1 MKPHPTIP
9 PVSPYR
15 PIQSR
20 RGFLRLGALG
30 GASLL
35 TPRIGLS
42 QATPTK
48 PNLVF
53 VLSDD
58 QDWTGTSVR
67 MHPDV
72 PSSASRFYRT
82 PALEAFAKQGMRFSS
97 AYAPAP
103 VCSPTRYS
111 LQTGKSP
118 AQLHWTKAAPV
129 MTAAS
134 GYKLIPPTIVRQIS
148 SRETTIGEILQRVGY
163 ATAHYGKWHLRG
175 GGPGQHGYDE
185 HDGDTSN
192 KDAAPFKDP
201 NPVDIFGITER
212 ASAFMEKN
220 TREGRPFFMQL
231 SHHALHY
238 PENARQTTLAAYRQ
252 RTTKSRQVERGAI
265 TEDLDSGFGLLLKK
279 IDELGIRDRTYVVY
293 MSDNGG
299 GGGGRDRPLR
309 GGKGSLWEGG
319 IRVPLIVRGPGVK
332 ANSFCHVPVVGYDLF
347 PTFCELAGAK
357 EALPPGLE
365 GGSLAGL
372 LRNAGAGEIRRP
384 RRGLVFHFPHYQG
397 TEGPHSAIRVGN
409 HKLIRFYET
418 GQVRLFD
425 LGKDLGEKHD
435 LAKELPDKTA
445 ELIVLLDEHLTVLN
459 AQMPTPNPTY
469 DPNRKPV
476 AQKGARSRGKER
488 KRR

>member
-252 RTTKSRQVERGAI
+252 RTTKSRQVVRGA
-265 TEDLDSGFGLLLKK
+265 
-279 IDELGIRDRTYVVY
+279 
-293 MSDNGG
+293 
-299 GGGGRDRPLR
+299 
-309 GGKGSLWEGG
+309 
-319 IRVPLIVRGPGVK
+319 
-332 ANSFCHVPVVGYDLF
+332 
-347 PTFCELAGAK
+347 
-357 EALPPGLE
+357 
-365 GGSLAGL
+365 
-372 LRNAGAGEIRRP
+372 
-384 RRGLVFHFPHYQG
+384 
-397 TEGPHSAIRVGN
+397 
-409 HKLIRFYET
+409 
-418 GQVRLFD
+418 
-425 LGKDLGEKHD
+425 
-435 LAKELPDKTA
+435 
-445 ELIVLLDEHLTVLN
+445 
-459 AQMPTPNPTY
+459 
-469 DPNRKPV
+469 
-476 AQKGARSRGKER
+476 
-488 KRR
+488 

>member
-1 MKPHPTIP
+1 
-9 PVSPYR
+9 V
-15 PIQSR
+15 
-20 RGFLRLGALG
+20 
-30 GASLL
+30 
-35 TPRIGLS
+35 
-42 QATPTK
+42 
-48 PNLVF
+48 
-53 VLSDD
+53 
-58 QDWTGTSVR
+58 
-67 MHPDV
+67 
-72 PSSASRFYRT
+72 
-82 PALEAFAKQGMRFSS
+82 
-97 AYAPAP
+97 
-103 VCSPTRYS
+103 
-111 LQTGKSP
+111 
-118 AQLHWTKAAPV
+118 
-129 MTAAS
+129 
-134 GYKLIPPTIVRQIS
+134 
-148 SRETTIGEILQRVGY
+148 
-163 ATAHYGKWHLRG
+163 
-175 GGPGQHGYDE
+175 
-185 HDGDTSN
+185 
-192 KDAAPFKDP
+192 
-201 NPVDIFGITER
+201 
-212 ASAFMEKN
+212 
-220 TREGRPFFMQL
+220 
-231 SHHALHY
+231 
-238 PENARQTTLAAYRQ
+238 
-252 RTTKSRQVERGAI
+252 
-265 TEDLDSGFGLLLKK
+265 
-279 IDELGIRDRTYVVY
+279 
-293 MSDNGG
+293 
-299 GGGGRDRPLR
+299 R

-469 DPNRKPV
+469 DPTRKPV

>member
-1 MKPHPTIP
+1 MKLCPTIP
-9 PVSPYR
+9 RSSLSGIDR
-15 PIQSR
+15 ER
-20 RGFLRLGALG
+20 RDFLRLAALG

-35 TPRIGLS
+35 TPQIGLS
-42 QATPTK
+42 QATPPQ

-72 PSSASRFYRT
+72 PGSASSFYRT
-82 PALEAFAKQGMRFSS
+82 PNLEDFARQGMRFSS

-118 AQLHWTKAAPV
+118 AQLHWTKAGPV

-134 GYKLIPPTIVRQIS
+134 GYKLIPPTIARRIS
-148 SRETTIGEILQRVGY
+148 SRETTIGEVLQRAGY
-163 ATAHYGKWHLRG
+163 ATAHYGKWHLSG
-175 GGPGQHGYDE
+175 GGPERHGYDE

-192 KDAAPFKDP
+192 RDAAPFKDP

-220 TREGRPFFMQL
+220 TKEKRPFFMQL

-252 RTTKSRQVERGAI
+252 RTTKARQVERGAI
-265 TEDLDSGFGLLLKK
+265 TEDLDTGFGLLLRR
-279 IDELGIRDRTYVVY
+279 IDELGITDCTYVVY

-299 GGGGRDRPLR
+299 GGGGRARPLR

-319 IRVPLIVRGPGVK
+319 IRVPLIVRGPGIK
-332 ANSFCHVPVVGYDLF
+332 ADTFCHVPVVGYDLL
-347 PTFCELAGAK
+347 PTFCELAGVK
-357 EALPPGLE
+357 EPLPPRVA
-365 GGSLAGL
+365 GGSMADL
-372 LRNAGAGEIRRP
+372 LRNAGAGGVRRP
-384 RRGLVFHFPHYQG
+384 HEGLVFHFPHYQG
-397 TEGPHSAIRVGN
+397 TEGPHSAIRVGD

-425 LGKDLGEKHD
+425 LAKDLGERHD
-435 LAKELPDKTA
+435 LAKELPEKVA
-445 ELIVLLDEHLTVLN
+445 ELTRRLDAYLTDVG
-459 AQMPTPNPTY
+459 AQMPTPNPAY

-476 AQKGARSRGKER
+476 AQKGPRR